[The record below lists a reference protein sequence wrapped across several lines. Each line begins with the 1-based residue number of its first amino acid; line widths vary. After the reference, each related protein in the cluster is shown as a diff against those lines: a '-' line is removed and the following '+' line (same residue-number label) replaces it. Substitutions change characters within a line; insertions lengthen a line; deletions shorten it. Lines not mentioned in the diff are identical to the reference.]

1 MGRYSRLREI
11 RRMDPARDYA
21 EILRLISQYEFP
33 WDYRQGVSVAFLRDY
48 GVPRISV
55 LLDRTQEFERH
66 GQKRYDDTV
75 LIGYEMAVDGFDSER
90 GRAAARHLNRIHGK
104 YRIANDD
111 FRYVLAT
118 TVVGPKRWIDRY
130 GWRPLCA
137 QEVRALAEAA
147 RKTGAMMG
155 IADVPDTY
163 EGFERLLDAYEERMF
178 AYDPA
183 NRRVASATFRVMA
196 SWYPRPLRPFRRPVR
211 AGPAR
216 RAAAEGPGLPAAA
229 PVGADL
235 GVGGAAAA
243 GAVRARDAGQAPPPP
258 GPAAAAFVPLR
269 LAAGRPRAA
278 LGAQPAAGTAAGR
291 GGRRSGDPARLRRTV
306 RQRRYGPSAPGPPR
320 CGGGR
325 GRRRRGTRC
334 GRRRLGS
341 WLP

>member
-104 YRIANDD
+104 YRIPNDD

-137 QEVRALAEAA
+137 QEVQALAEAA
-147 RKTGAMMG
+147 RKTGALMG
-155 IADVPDTY
+155 IEDVPDTY

-196 SWYPRPLRPFRRPVR
+196 SWYPRPLRPFVARFSLALLDEPLLRALGFRPQPRWMRTSASTALRLRARCVR
-211 AGPAR
+211 GMPAR
-216 RAAAEGPGLPAAA
+216 PRRFPSRPQPRSYPFGWRLDDLGPHWARGRPLEPLPDEVAARPGPG
-229 PVGADL
+229 
-235 GVGGAAAA
+235 
-243 GAVRARDAGQAPPPP
+243 
-258 GPAAAAFVPLR
+258 
-269 LAAGRPRAA
+269 
-278 LGAQPAAGTAAGR
+278 
-291 GGRRSGDPARLRRTV
+291 
-306 RQRRYGPSAPGPPR
+306 
-320 CGGGR
+320 CG
-325 GRRRRGTRC
+325 
-334 GRRRLGS
+334 
-341 WLP
+341 